1 MSHAWAVLKVS
12 GPNSTGTYVSI
23 TNADR
28 LPSSTDGTYF
38 GDLDVGNSL
47 RRTFRLEATG
57 STATILAAEITG
69 DGWRIVSS
77 PSSVPTAGTQNLVI
91 EFAPVRGGL
100 TPAEVVITCLGS
112 GNGTFVFDVSGNGLG
127 IPDIKVNGRGDNPL
141 GGFTAW
147 DHIPNN
153 DASFD
158 FFQGTEF
165 GQEIVGPGLV
175 SHSFQIDNT
184 GTDELRVYDISVTG
198 GTGFS
203 VEFDDTVDFISDSQT
218 PPTFKVKFNPTTDGI
233 QEATVSID
241 SDDPDED
248 PYTFEVRGQ
257 GVAPLLQVYGGTVLI
272 ANGDDSP
279 STTDRTDFGTVEAIV
294 EERSKLFRIE
304 NNGSAGLVLSD
315 IVVTGPAFDLI
326 EEPLPGTILNPGESA
341 TFRVNFSPTK
351 PGPKSGDI
359 TVTATGAVDLEYQF
373 DIAGNATGEVELAII
388 GNNDTT
394 GTFGFVVTGA
404 STTNTFEISNTGTA
418 SITIG
423 EINIASDFSIGG
435 TSLPFTVAAGS
446 SKDFT
451 VTFNPS
457 SSGVKNDTV
466 RILEDGSDDEV
477 FSFKVRGKGIAGN
490 IVVRQGANAEGD
502 IIDNGLTNPPL
513 DSPAHFQTW
522 PAGSSTI
529 IQTFAIKNTGNAP
542 LLVSSASISG
552 NQAFTISSVTP
563 GTMIN
568 GGDHVS
574 FTVNF
579 VPTSAGT
586 KSATVSI
593 ASADPLIP
601 IFTFEVVGIAT
612 GAPDLA
618 VTGSPNSNGP
628 FFAIPDQANVTS
640 TGNGTD
646 FGTLNAAIGSETITF
661 EITNTGNAQLTISSI
676 SESSPHFN
684 VGSFPT
690 VIGVGNTKSFTV
702 TFDPTSSGP
711 KSTEI
716 EIISNAVGSAGSYT
730 FVVTGRG
737 EAAKIL
743 VKGGLDQDK
752 LIQHGQ
758 TIPSVDNGTDFGLVN
773 TNGTA
778 SVKTFAIS
786 NSGDFNLTIISA
798 TSSNHD
804 FALANIPTVAQPI
817 APGSEQDF
825 EISFD
830 PSSVGLLD
838 STITIKSND
847 PGTPEFTFIVE
858 GFGSDNQP
866 EIQVVGLNNQVI
878 QSGAAIPTKLNGTL
892 FGPVDINGT
901 ARQKTFTIENLGT
914 GSLNL

>member
-1 MSHAWAVLKVS
+1 M
-12 GPNSTGTYVSI
+12 
-23 TNADR
+23 
-28 LPSSTDGTYF
+28 
-38 GDLDVGNSL
+38 
-47 RRTFRLEATG
+47 
-57 STATILAAEITG
+57 
-69 DGWRIVSS
+69 
-77 PSSVPTAGTQNLVI
+77 
-91 EFAPVRGGL
+91 
-100 TPAEVVITCLGS
+100 
-112 GNGTFVFDVSGNGLG
+112 
-127 IPDIKVNGRGDNPL
+127 
-141 GGFTAW
+141 
-147 DHIPNN
+147 
-153 DASFD
+153 
-158 FFQGTEF
+158 
-165 GQEIVGPGLV
+165 
-175 SHSFQIDNT
+175 
-184 GTDELRVYDISVTG
+184 
-198 GTGFS
+198 
-203 VEFDDTVDFISDSQT
+203 
-218 PPTFKVKFNPTTDGI
+218 
-233 QEATVSID
+233 
-241 SDDPDED
+241 
-248 PYTFEVRGQ
+248 
-257 GVAPLLQVYGGTVLI
+257 
-272 ANGDDSP
+272 
-279 STTDRTDFGTVEAIV
+279 
-294 EERSKLFRIE
+294 
-304 NNGSAGLVLSD
+304 
-315 IVVTGPAFDLI
+315 
-326 EEPLPGTILNPGESA
+326 
-341 TFRVNFSPTK
+341 
-351 PGPKSGDI
+351 
-359 TVTATGAVDLEYQF
+359 
-373 DIAGNATGEVELAII
+373 
-388 GNNDTT
+388 
-394 GTFGFVVTGA
+394 
-404 STTNTFEISNTGTA
+404 
-418 SITIG
+418 
-423 EINIASDFSIGG
+423 
-435 TSLPFTVAAGS
+435 
-446 SKDFT
+446 
-451 VTFNPS
+451 
-457 SSGVKNDTV
+457 KNDTV
-466 RILEDGSDDEV
+466 RILEDGTDDEV
-477 FSFKVRGKGIAGN
+477 FSFKVRGKGIAGK

-522 PAGSSTI
+522 PAGISNV
-529 IQTFAIKNTGNAP
+529 IQTFAIKNTGNTP
-542 LLVSSASISG
+542 HLVSSVSILG
-552 NQAFTISSVTP
+552 NQAFTISTVNPGSFIDVGNYVT
-563 GTMIN
+563 
-568 GGDHVS
+568 
-574 FTVNF
+574 FTVDF

-593 ASADPLIP
+593 ASADPQIP

-628 FFAIPDQANVTS
+628 FLAIPDQASLTS

-646 FGTLNAAIGSETITF
+646 FGTLNAAIGSETSTF

-914 GSLNL
+914 GSLNLGTITDNSPRFQIASQPTGLIGPGESGELVIGFLPNAEANFEAIISIPSNDSDEAIYTFKVSGIGTNTPPPAEPELALSGGRTFAVAITNGDNSPRRFDGTQFPATEIGDESSRSFRITNNGQADLNISSIDVVNLPGAIDFTATTVAPGASIDFTVTLSPDAPTIGTHTIEIFSNDPNQSPFSFDLALLGVDPARPIVVTDFQVLGENLEITFQADPNKTYRIAYSNDLKTWARPASLSGIPGDLSPQSYLITGVASQSPRTFLRIEEN